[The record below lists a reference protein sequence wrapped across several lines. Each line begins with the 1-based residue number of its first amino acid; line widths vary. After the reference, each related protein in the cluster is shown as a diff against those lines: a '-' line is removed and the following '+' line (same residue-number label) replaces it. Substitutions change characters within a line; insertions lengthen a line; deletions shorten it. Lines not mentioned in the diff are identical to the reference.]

1 MRPVSLKL
9 TFVVLGLFIG
19 SIWGVRLVG
28 QSPIMPS
35 HELAFYARKKEHFE
49 IYRADVDRG
58 LVVRLTSYLRE
69 SIRPSWSPDGN
80 QIAFFALRADMD
92 GVSGLYVMDADGLN
106 PRLLASMVGQSVPAW
121 LPDSQSIIYSSD

>member
-19 SIWGVRLVG
+19 SIWGVRLIG
-28 QSPIMPS
+28 QSSAIPS

-49 IYRADVDRG
+49 IYRADADRA
-58 LVVRLTSYLRE
+58 LVVRLTSYFRD

-80 QIAFFALRADMD
+80 QIAFFMLRTDTD
-92 GVSGLYVMDADGLN
+92 RVSGLYVMDADGVH
-106 PRLLASMVGQSVPAW
+106 PRLLSTALGQSVPVW
-121 LPDSQSIIYSSD
+121 LPDGQ